1 MSSAGIITAVRTS
14 VLIEQ
19 FEIGDNGITHKPTG
33 WRFTAYQDSP
43 IDGTV
48 IMGRLGDKLE
58 TGEHFHPHEVED
70 MARRLWARHLDE
82 KKRR

>member
-1 MSSAGIITAVRTS
+1 MSSAGITAVRTS

-33 WRFTAYQDSP
+33 WRFTA
-43 IDGTV
+43 
-48 IMGRLGDKLE
+48 
-58 TGEHFHPHEVED
+58 GEDFRPHEVED
-70 MARRLWARHLDE
+70 MARRLWARHLEE